1 MNPGRTRQILTERET
16 EIMQMLWDRGPL
28 FVREM
33 LEIYPEPKPHF
44 NTIAT
49 LVRILE
55 EKGYVGH
62 EKFGNS
68 HRFYA
73 IAQKSDFSRRS
84 LAEVIRNYFNDSY
97 KSAVSALAEDQKI
110 SVDELREI
118 IRLVESRRDSA
129 TEERN

>member
-1 MNPGRTRQILTERET
+1 MNPGRKRQILTERET

-62 EKFGNS
+62 
-68 HRFYA
+68 
-73 IAQKSDFSRRS
+73 
-84 LAEVIRNYFNDSY
+84 
-97 KSAVSALAEDQKI
+97 
-110 SVDELREI
+110 
-118 IRLVESRRDSA
+118 
-129 TEERN
+129 

>member
-1 MNPGRTRQILTERET
+1 MIVLFAKIGISVNINMRK
-16 EIMQMLWDRGPL
+16 WPL

-73 IAQKSDFSRRS
+73 IAQRVISAAGRS
-84 LAEVIRNYFNDSY
+84 EVIRNYFNDSY

>member
-1 MNPGRTRQILTERET
+1 MIVLFAKIGISANINMRK
-16 EIMQMLWDRGPL
+16 WPL

>member
-1 MNPGRTRQILTERET
+1 MNPGRRRQILTERET

>member
-1 MNPGRTRQILTERET
+1 MNPGRKRQILTERET

>member
-1 MNPGRTRQILTERET
+1 MNPGRKRQLLTERET

>member
-1 MNPGRTRQILTERET
+1 MIVLFAKIGISVNINMRK
-16 EIMQMLWDRGPL
+16 WPL
-28 FVREM
+28 CVREM

-84 LAEVIRNYFNDSY
+84 F
-97 KSAVSALAEDQKI
+97 
-110 SVDELREI
+110 
-118 IRLVESRRDSA
+118 
-129 TEERN
+129 